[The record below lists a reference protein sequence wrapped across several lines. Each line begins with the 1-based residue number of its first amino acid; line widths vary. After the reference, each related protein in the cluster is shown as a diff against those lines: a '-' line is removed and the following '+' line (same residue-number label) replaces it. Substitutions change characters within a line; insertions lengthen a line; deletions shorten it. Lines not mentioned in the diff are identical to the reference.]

1 MADVARSA
9 PREDGAKE
17 VAKLTPLETAK
28 RIAATMCRQ
37 EKEAHWLGVRMEN
50 FVRAYPD
57 KIVSVTATDICDYL
71 EGLMRKGQKEWQIKQ
86 SLDAIGLL
94 MRYGYQREEVAI
106 PALREA
112 WGLRLNQRVGISA
125 PHVEA
130 SSAKEIASVSER
142 LRRVLRVAHYAAKT
156 EKAYTQWWE
165 RFEKFAG
172 NRPEAELGADDVRVF
187 LEDLAVERNVSAATQ
202 KQALNALV
210 FVFGQVLGR
219 PLGNL
224 GDMILAKATR
234 RLPCVL
240 TVDEV
245 RRVLAELSG
254 VPSLV
259 GQLLYGSGLR
269 LLEALR
275 LRFKDVEFQSGQIIV
290 RDGKGEKDRV
300 TVLPE
305 VIREPLLE
313 HLRGVWRLH
322 QQDLKAGA
330 GRVHLPYALAVKYPN
345 ADREWCWQYVF
356 PAAVLSTD
364 PRSGVIRRHHL
375 HESTIQRAMTEA
387 VRRSGVAKPASS
399 HTMRHSF
406 ATHLLES
413 DHDIRTVQEL
423 LGHNDVATTM
433 IYTHV
438 MNRPGIGVRS
448 PLDGGLRSIRRGDFR
463 RAE

>member
-1 MADVARSA
+1 MAGMAIQEGPAGGPTRETPRS
-9 PREDGAKE
+9 
-17 VAKLTPLETAK
+17 PLETAK
-28 RIAATMCRQ
+28 EIAATMCRQ

-50 FVRAYPD
+50 FLRAHERR
-57 KIVSVTATDICDYL
+57 IESVTAADVCNYL
-71 EGLMRKGQKEWQIKQ
+71 EGLMRKGQVEWQVKQ

-94 MRYGYQREEVAI
+94 MRYGYQREDLMI

-112 WGLRLNQRVGISA
+112 WGMRLNQRVGISVPDIRGA
-125 PHVEA
+125 TAGGVVT
-130 SSAKEIASVSER
+130 VSER
-142 LRRVLRVAHYAAKT
+142 LRRVLRVAHYALKT
-156 EKAYTQWWE
+156 EKSYTQWWE
-165 RFEKFAG
+165 RFEKFSG
-172 NRPEAELGADDVRVF
+172 DRPEAELGADGVRAF
-187 LEDLAVERNVSAATQ
+187 LEDLAVERQVSAATQ

-224 GDMILAKATR
+224 GDMILAKPKR

-240 TVDEV
+240 TIEEV
-245 RRVLAELSG
+245 NRVLGELDG
-254 VPSLV
+254 VPLLI

-275 LRFKDVEFQSGQIIV
+275 LRVKDVEFDSGQIIV

-322 QQDLKAGA
+322 QQDLNAGG
-330 GRVHLPYALAVKYPN
+330 GRVQLPYALAVKYPN
-345 ADREWCWQYVF
+345 ADREWCWQFVF
-356 PAAVLSTD
+356 PAAGLSKD
-364 PRSGVIRRHHL
+364 PRSGAIRRHHL
-375 HESTIQRAMTEA
+375 HETTMQRAMNEA

-423 LGHNDVATTM
+423 LGHSDVATTM

-448 PLDGGLRSIRRGDFR
+448 PLDGGLRFSRKPR
-463 RAE
+463 